1 MAMTE
6 QRESWPPQPT
16 GDLLGYSVGAAAAG
30 VRDGKPTRL
39 DVALI
44 VSDRPCV
51 AGGAFTTNQVI
62 AAPCVVTRRHL
73 EGGPLRA
80 IVVNSGNANACTG
93 EQGERDA
100 IAMAEA
106 AATKIGCDPH
116 EVAVAST
123 GVIGVPLP
131 VDRIATAI
139 RSIELRADAWDDVAK
154 AMMTTDTRPKL
165 SRNDYA
171 LGFRGARGTVHIRG
185 VAKGAG
191 MIHPNMATMLAFV
204 VTDANIGAS
213 SAMSGWIRH
222 MAAETFNKISVDG
235 DTSTNDM
242 LLVLANGASGLK
254 PALKDLGTFE
264 MLVEGVCQDL
274 AQQILADGEGV
285 TRVFKVLIRG
295 AASDEEAMLAARTI
309 TTSNLVKTAIHG
321 ADPNWGRI
329 LAAAGRSG
337 AKVDQTK
344 ATVRIG
350 DVNVFESGAP
360 RPFDSQRIREIFS
373 TPGVRI
379 AVDLGVAKGKGEAW
393 GTDLSEEYVRINA
406 DYTT

>member
-1 MAMTE
+1 MGFTM
-6 QRESWPPQPT
+6 
-16 GDLLGYSVGAAAAG
+16 GAAAAG
-30 VRDGKPTRL
+30 VRNGTPTRL

-44 VSDRPCV
+44 VSDRPCA
-51 AGGAFTTNQVI
+51 AGGVFTTNQVI
-62 AAPCVVTRRHL
+62 AAPCMVTKRHL
-73 EGGPLRA
+73 ERGAIRA

-106 AATKIGCDPH
+106 AAKKIGCEVH

-131 VDRIATAI
+131 VERITDAI
-139 RSIELRADAWDDVAK
+139 ASIELRPDAWEDVAR

-165 SRNDYA
+165 SRNDCA
-171 LGFRGARGTVHIRG
+171 LDWRGARGSVHVRG

-204 VTDANIGAS
+204 LTDAILGPTLT
-213 SAMSGWIRH
+213 GWARGF
-222 MAAETFNKISVDG
+222 AADSFNKISIDG
-235 DTSTNDM
+235 DTSTNDT
-242 LLVLANGASGLK
+242 LLLLANGASGLVAEGK
-254 PALKDLGTFE
+254 DRHSVHDALSQT
-264 MLVEGVCQDL
+264 CADL

-285 TRVFKVLIRG
+285 TRVFKVVIRS
-295 AASDEEAMLAARTI
+295 AATDEEAMLAARAI

-337 AKVDQTK
+337 AKVDQTR

-360 RPFDSQRIREIFS
+360 RSFDRERIREIFS
-373 TPGVRI
+373 TPGLRI

>member
-1 MAMTE
+1 MAVIE
-6 QRESWPPQPT
+6 DWPPKPT

-30 VRDGKPTRL
+30 VRDGKPSRL

-51 AGGAFTTNQVI
+51 AGGVFTTNQVI

-73 EGGPLRA
+73 ERGPLRA

-106 AATKIGCDPH
+106 TAAKIGCDPH

-131 VDRIATAI
+131 VDRITAAIHSI
-139 RSIELRADAWDDVAK
+139 RLRTDAWDDVAR

-165 SRNDYA
+165 ARDDYP
-171 LGFRGARGTVHIRG
+171 LVWRGASGTVHVRA

-204 VTDANIGAS
+204 VTDAIWGAGLTQF
-213 SAMSGWIRH
+213 ARVT
-222 MAAETFNKISVDG
+222 AAETFNKISIDG
-235 DTSTNDM
+235 DTSTNDTF
-242 LLVLANGASGLK
+242 LVLANGASGLK
-254 PALKDLGTFE
+254 PAGKDAGLLQHSISG
-264 MLVEGVCQDL
+264 LCSDL

-285 TRVFKVLIRG
+285 TRVFKLLIRG
-295 AASDEEAMLAARTI
+295 AASDEEALLAARTI

-337 AKVDQTK
+337 ARVDQTK
-344 ATVRIG
+344 AAVRIG

-360 RPFDSQRIREIFS
+360 CSFDRERIREIFS
-373 TPGVRI
+373 APGLRI

>member
-1 MAMTE
+1 M
-6 QRESWPPQPT
+6 PT
-16 GDLLGYSVGAAAAG
+16 GDLVGYSVGAAAAG
-30 VRDGKPTRL
+30 VRDGNPSRL

-44 VSDRPCV
+44 VSDRPCL
-51 AGGAFTTNQVI
+51 AGGVFTTNQVI
-62 AAPCVVTRRHL
+62 AAPCLVTRRHL
-73 EGGPLRA
+73 ERGPVRA

-100 IAMAEA
+100 VAMAEA
-106 AATKIGCDPH
+106 AAQKVGCDPH

-131 VDRIATAI
+131 IDRITTAI
-139 RSIELRADAWDDVAK
+139 DAIELRTDAWDDIAK
-154 AMMTTDTRPKL
+154 AMMTTDKKPKL
-165 SRNDYA
+165 ARNDFPLA
-171 LGFRGARGTVHIRG
+171 WRGASGTIHVRA

-204 VTDANIGAS
+204 VTDAIWGAGLPKF
-213 SAMSGWIRH
+213 ARH
-222 MAAETFNKISVDG
+222 VAAETFNKISIDG
-235 DTSTNDM
+235 DTSTNDTFLM
-242 LLVLANGASGLK
+242 LANGASGLT
-254 PALKDLGTFE
+254 PTGKDTGLLQHSIVG
-264 MLVEGVCQDL
+264 LCGDL

-285 TRVFKVLIRG
+285 TRVFKLLIRG

-360 RPFDSQRIREIFS
+360 CTFERERIREIFS
-373 TPGVRI
+373 TPGLRI

>member
-44 VSDRPCV
+44 VSDRTCA
-51 AGGAFTTNQVI
+51 AGGVFTTNQVI

-73 EGGPLRA
+73 ERGPLRA

-106 AATKIGCDPH
+106 TAAKIGCDPH

-131 VDRIATAI
+131 IDRITAAIHSI
-139 RSIELRADAWDDVAK
+139 RLRTDAWDDVAR

-165 SRNDYA
+165 ARDDCP
-171 LGFRGARGTVHIRG
+171 LVWRGASGTVHVRA

-191 MIHPNMATMLAFV
+191 MIHPNMATMLSFV
-204 VTDANIGAS
+204 VTDAIWGAGLPQFVR
-213 SAMSGWIRH
+213 AT
-222 MAAETFNKISVDG
+222 AAETFNKITIDG
-235 DTSTNDM
+235 DTSTNDTFLM
-242 LLVLANGASGLK
+242 LANGASGLK
-254 PALKDLGTFE
+254 PAGKDAGLLQHSILG
-264 MLVEGVCQDL
+264 MCSDL

-285 TRVFKVLIRG
+285 TRVFKILIRG
-295 AASDEEAMLAARTI
+295 AASDAEAMLAARTI

-321 ADPNWGRI
+321 AD
-329 LAAAGRSG
+329 
-337 AKVDQTK
+337 
-344 ATVRIG
+344 
-350 DVNVFESGAP
+350 
-360 RPFDSQRIREIFS
+360 
-373 TPGVRI
+373 
-379 AVDLGVAKGKGEAW
+379 
-393 GTDLSEEYVRINA
+393 
-406 DYTT
+406 